1 MSVAKVMAPDR
12 DEYWNDHPIIVEC
25 AVLPTRA
32 VKDAVARTL
41 QMARKA
47 RSSIAFWA
55 DPLTGKSFCIQAI
68 RRAVE
73 EEFPGSGVLM
83 LESVE
88 DTKQA
93 EGRLLTSILKSIG
106 FAHKV
111 DRDLAEKRDQVKRAL
126 LALSGQARRIF
137 IIIDEAQ
144 EMTNNE
150 YAWLK
155 AVINGLS
162 TSGIKVSTILFGQ
175 RELQSRKTDLEL
187 HGRSDLSE
195 RFIRS
200 LREFRGVRVEA
211 DWLAICEAL
220 DTYSEYPKGSGWSYA
235 KSLFPQAY
243 DSGFR
248 FASVAPVIWEK
259 IRALVPREMLKKGLT
274 MEMMA
279 AFLAEL
285 CLACRHLDDPSFE
298 IPGTLIDKA
307 VKVAMRG

>member
-1 MSVAKVMAPDR
+1 MSVANGVATDR
-12 DEYWNDHPIIVEC
+12 DRYWDDHPIIVEC

-41 QMARKA
+41 KMARKA

-68 RRAVE
+68 KKAIE
-73 EEFPGSGVLM
+73 EQFPGSGILM

-126 LALSGQARRIF
+126 VALSGPTRRIF

-144 EMTNNE
+144 EVTNNE

-162 TSGIKVSTILFGQ
+162 TSGIKVTTVLFGQ

-187 HGRSDLSE
+187 NGRSDLSE
-195 RFIRS
+195 RFIRR
-200 LREFRGVRVEA
+200 LREFRGIRVEA
-211 DWLAICEAL
+211 DWVAICEAL
-220 DTYSEYPKGSGWSYA
+220 DTHSEYPKGSGWTYT
-235 KSLFPQAY
+235 KSLFPLAY
-243 DSGFR
+243 DEGFR
-248 FASVAPVIWEK
+248 FAGAAPVIWEK
-259 IRALVPREMLKKGLT
+259 IRALVPSEMLKKGLT
-274 MEMMA
+274 MEVMA

-285 CLACRHLDDPSFE
+285 CLACRNLDDASFE
-298 IPGTLIDKA
+298 IPVVLIDKA
-307 VKVAMRG
+307 MKTAISG